1 MYKWDDRK
9 VICIIYEIPI
19 KGELNLG
26 SFRFI
31 IRLLGKYKV
40 LVIYYIFFGI
50 LSAILSMIIPQISS
64 GFINLLVKTESK
76 YENLYTYIL
85 LFIVASLIN
94 VIFSYIT
101 GLLYM
106 KLLLK
111 LKYMIQQMMINSL
124 RLSTNIHEVQHS
136 ELAQKSEYDSGVLIE
151 MVLSSL
157 QNIISGIIVI
167 LVSIIILFKIN
178 IIICIILVALSSIY
192 MILYFLFRNIL
203 YQTNKESIESNT
215 NYFRKLFDQY
225 RLVEFAKANVC
236 FQLFDKYFYL
246 AFTKRYSAALR
257 LQNVSYSFTSLDTII
272 TAVAQIIVFL
282 VGGKQVFLHRI
293 SIGEFTVILIYFNMT
308 LNSIR
313 YFLNLGKSVKT
324 AEASFDRINR
334 TLELKNN
341 VQKDKKI
348 TLVENIEIKNIKFRE
363 RNLEISKHYFLSKNN
378 IYVIVGPNGSG
389 KSTLL
394 QLISGLYIVK
404 DEEVYINGENIKD
417 LNMYSVRKDCFS
429 ILEQIPVILDEKVL
443 ENINLYEDVELDM
456 VKLNDLFNLMFEED
470 IKDLPSYLE
479 QQCQYQSDG
488 EKQKIGIIRTLIKKS
503 DVILMDE
510 PTASIDIS
518 SKNRLLEYL
527 QKIKTDKIIV
537 VATHDI
543 ELMNLADEVIYL

>member
-9 VICIIYEIPI
+9 FICIIYEISI

-31 IRLLGKYKV
+31 MRLLRKYKV

-64 GFINLLVKTESK
+64 GFINLLIKTESK
-76 YENLYTYIL
+76 YENLYIYIL

-101 GLLYM
+101 ALLYM

-111 LKYMIQQMMINSL
+111 LKYTIQQMMINSL
-124 RLSTNIHEVQHS
+124 RLSTNIHEVQYS

-246 AFTKRYSAALR
+246 AFTNRYSAALR

>member
-1 MYKWDDRK
+1 M
-9 VICIIYEIPI
+9 
-19 KGELNLG
+19 G

-31 IRLLGKYKV
+31 MRLLRKYKV

-64 GFINLLVKTESK
+64 GFINLLIKTESK
-76 YENLYTYIL
+76 YENLYIYIL

-101 GLLYM
+101 ALLYM

-111 LKYMIQQMMINSL
+111 LKYTIQQMMINSL
-124 RLSTNIHEVQHS
+124 RLSTNIHEVQYS

>member
-1 MYKWDDRK
+1 
-9 VICIIYEIPI
+9 
-19 KGELNLG
+19 
-26 SFRFI
+26 
-31 IRLLGKYKV
+31 
-40 LVIYYIFFGI
+40 
-50 LSAILSMIIPQISS
+50 
-64 GFINLLVKTESK
+64 
-76 YENLYTYIL
+76 
-85 LFIVASLIN
+85 
-94 VIFSYIT
+94 
-101 GLLYM
+101 
-106 KLLLK
+106 
-111 LKYMIQQMMINSL
+111 
-124 RLSTNIHEVQHS
+124 
-136 ELAQKSEYDSGVLIE
+136 
-151 MVLSSL
+151 
-157 QNIISGIIVI
+157 
-167 LVSIIILFKIN
+167 
-178 IIICIILVALSSIY
+178 
-192 MILYFLFRNIL
+192 
-203 YQTNKESIESNT
+203 
-215 NYFRKLFDQY
+215 
-225 RLVEFAKANVC
+225 
-236 FQLFDKYFYL
+236 
-246 AFTKRYSAALR
+246 
-257 LQNVSYSFTSLDTII
+257 
-272 TAVAQIIVFL
+272 
-282 VGGKQVFLHRI
+282 
-293 SIGEFTVILIYFNMT
+293 MT

>member
-9 VICIIYEIPI
+9 FICIIYEIPI

-31 IRLLGKYKV
+31 MRLLRKYKV

-64 GFINLLVKTESK
+64 GFINLLIKTESK
-76 YENLYTYIL
+76 YENLYIYIL

-101 GLLYM
+101 ALLYM

-111 LKYMIQQMMINSL
+111 LKYTIQQMMINSL
-124 RLSTNIHEVQHS
+124 RLSTNIHEVQYS

>member
-9 VICIIYEIPI
+9 FICIIYEIPI

-31 IRLLGKYKV
+31 MRLLRKYKV

-64 GFINLLVKTESK
+64 GFINLLIKTESK
-76 YENLYTYIL
+76 YENLYIYIL

-101 GLLYM
+101 ALLYM

-111 LKYMIQQMMINSL
+111 LKYTIQQMMINSL
-124 RLSTNIHEVQHS
+124 RLSTNIHEVQYS

-246 AFTKRYSAALR
+246 AFTNRYSAALR

-456 VKLNDLFNLMFEED
+456 VKLNNLFNLMFEED